1 MCFTDRKNV
10 YILKT
15 THDLADVTFVCQ
27 QTSIVLMQSFKAL
40 FRDMLAELR
49 VVITMNI
56 FLLISISSILNVV
69 DEVRRITQD
78 SAVVGVEAF
87 QVKICVASKKSCSV
101 FYSKL

>member
-1 MCFTDRKNV
+1 M

-15 THDLADVTFVCQ
+15 THDLADFTFVCQ
-27 QTSIVLMQSFKAL
+27 QTSNVLMQNFKAL
-40 FRDMLAELR
+40 FRDKLAEFR
-49 VVITMNI
+49 GVITMNI

-78 SAVVGVEAF
+78 SAVVGVEVF